1 MAASML
7 RARHLLSR
15 AADLLAWPLAPLAPL
30 PATAS
35 RQAPP
40 RATAP
45 PSPDPLAQLASPRAS
60 FALMHEHEP
69 EPRRSSSPSGGAGS
83 TRSPSHSD
91 GGAAEQL
98 AGPGVSDAEQPPL
111 LRESLASRVGNLWK
125 RLFRR
130 RKYTTAQS
138 HYSNT
143 GSFVGQAQTTTTSL
157 LGASATA
164 TAAAAAGGA
173 TGSQHNGSGFRLS
186 MVSAWNDM
194 SGKSAEQLLAEKAL
208 KKQIAHYST
217 MRVHMKRVQL
227 CLEQEKRNK
236 FYKEL
241 LVYLVFLVVIMCALL
256 SLPIHF
262 PYEQNAALRDLFF
275 DEEFPGLSVK
285 KTFEDVMVESEL
297 WQWVDGP
304 LLAGFYD
311 PPIRN
316 SRRVGSLMLRSGKVR
331 GELCRDMK
339 GRNDFVLF
347 DGEVCYP
354 EFSAAKE
361 DTAPFG
367 SGSGSASA
375 TMQPYTWTDDLGFL
389 IRSQTFNPSLLSH
402 EMDYGRGGFA
412 VYLPRDNATAA
423 AALVAQLKTDFVTDG
438 TRYLVAN
445 FAYYNPR
452 STIFTHVQALFE
464 MSDTDYMETT
474 ARVKSFRLLASY
486 RDTLDFL
493 RDNAFVL
500 VLCLV
505 TVGLIVR
512 ELSDLREHGLNKYV
526 HSLWNLLDMF
536 QLVLLVIF
544 LTHWVTYLVRSE
556 SLREDLHRVV
566 LMDCSGPASDQKA
579 AAACYVDIEPLAWSF
594 SAITNLAAAL
604 ALVSIAIIFKYL
616 RLNSRLNLLWRTLRF
631 AAKDLLA
638 FVAIFFVMFVGFAIM
653 GFLTFGSSTRQY
665 HSISVSLTSC
675 FQMLLGAF
683 DYNQIYTAN
692 PAMAGVF
699 FFSFMISIYLIC
711 VNMFIAIM
719 SEYYSLAQNEK
730 KDREE
735 NKRSLL
741 GSAGSGGG
749 GADSSDS
756 GPKSSNNSS
765 ADSDESL
772 MDVEYDLAK
781 QVKNYV
787 RGQRVFVKL
796 PPKKDAASAFAT
808 EQLLL
813 CGYQRVLLIDY
824 NYLMAERRRLRSKFR
839 SWVHTAMWCLW
850 IKRKAD
856 PDATMEV
863 EHKLVVDKR
872 RRAVSTDSYADL
884 VEFPVTYLPIAS
896 TAANTV
902 AILKRTRRGMHIEM
916 DDGSLTKDQITLEVL
931 GGQHEYIPPHFKRQ
945 AAPSVLPPAS
955 ATAGRNSDDDGSL
968 EVRISEISVGG
979 GDSDA
984 DNGGKPFFGFRHVH
998 EGIGGPEHIRCCRVL
1013 YNGDTLLNGQEAC
1026 LLPRRT
1032 WVQYFVGHV
1041 FWSYVRSLLSFK
1053 KKKKKAS
1060 RLVTDADV
1068 DKLIKES
1075 FAAPGR
1081 GISCRFDELVRNFRM
1096 FIAKKVHKRN
1106 IRVANIDDRIFTE
1119 VITFLERFPSA
1130 LTPLDKREL
1139 EGYKYTPQPVDTRH
1153 VRLPNSINLLS
1164 ELLSQNAHE
1173 VWAVGRIQQG
1183 WRWGPQRDN
1192 DQLLHPDLVPYEDL
1206 TEQDKQYDRDTSMAT
1221 LKVITALGY
1230 ILEPPSTAE
1239 EFGIEFGEPAL
1250 EDGGTYEPKPI
1261 PTRDVKVPGYLRSVI
1276 ELLAEN
1282 THEVW
1287 AKMRMDQGWKY
1298 GPRRHDDKKEHNG
1311 LVPYMY
1317 LTHEEKQMDRNT
1329 AMQTVK
1335 VILRCGFV
1343 FNHRDQLS
1351 SSRRPRKKQSGP
1363 IKVFGRN
1370 ENPEAKHV
1378 GDAVS
1383 LARGTARAKRAF
1395 MRKNSTRAFTN
1406 RTSSSIGGGGG
1417 SFRSSASFESAPERN
1432 LLSYGSSSSS
1442 FMDAEPLAPAIESPP
1457 ASSRSSLGDAA
1468 VEQSNTAS
1476 LATTHEERKSE

>member
-1 MAASML
+1 MHERKS
-7 RARHLLSR
+7 
-15 AADLLAWPLAPLAPL
+15 
-30 PATAS
+30 TAS
-35 RQAPP
+35 R
-40 RATAP
+40 
-45 PSPDPLAQLASPRAS
+45 S
-60 FALMHEHEP
+60 
-69 EPRRSSSPSGGAGS
+69 SGGRDRDAADAAAA
-83 TRSPSHSD
+83 TSD
-91 GGAAEQL
+91 DAA
-98 AGPGVSDAEQPPL
+98 ASDTPAP
-111 LRESLASRVGNLWK
+111 RESLTSRVGNFWK

-130 RKYTTAQS
+130 RKYTAQS
-138 HYSNT
+138 HYST

-157 LGASATA
+157 HGANGNATNA
-164 TAAAAAGGA
+164 QNA
-173 TGSQHNGSGFRLS
+173 SGFRLS

-194 SGKSAEQLLAEKAL
+194 NGKSAEQLLAEKAL
-208 KKQIAHYST
+208 KQQVAYYST

-241 LVYLVFLVVIMCALL
+241 LVYLVFLAFIMVALL

-262 PYEQNAALRDLFF
+262 PYEQNAALKDLFF
-275 DEEFPGLSVK
+275 DEEFPDISIK
-285 KTFEDVMVESEL
+285 KTFDDAMVESEL

-316 SRRVGSLMLRSGKVR
+316 NRRVGSIMLRTGKVR
-331 GELCRDMK
+331 GELCRDTK
-339 GRNDFVLF
+339 GRSDFVLF
-347 DGEVCYP
+347 DGEICYP
-354 EFSAAKE
+354 EFSEHKE
-361 DTAPFG
+361 DKAAYG
-367 SGSGSASA
+367 NA
-375 TMQPYTWTDDLGFL
+375 TGALQKQYTWNATLGFL
-389 IRSQTFNPSLLSH
+389 IRSQTFNPSLFSY
-402 EMDYGRGGFA
+402 EMDYGHGGYA
-412 VYLPRDNATAA
+412 VYLPRDNVTAA
-423 AALVAQLKTDFVTDG
+423 EEIVAQLKQDFLTDG

-474 ARVKSFRLLASY
+474 ARVKSFRILASY
-486 RDTLDFL
+486 KDTYEFIL
-493 RDNAFVL
+493 DNAFVL
-500 VLCLV
+500 VLCLT

-512 ELSDLREHGLNKYV
+512 EISDLRENGFNKYV

-536 QLVLLVIF
+536 QLVLLIIF
-544 LTHWVTYLVRSE
+544 ITHWVTYLVRSE
-556 SLREDLHRVV
+556 NLREDLHRVV
-566 LMDCSGPASDQKA
+566 LMDCSGPASDQTA
-579 AAACYVDIEPLAWSF
+579 AAECYVDIEPLAWSF
-594 SAITNLAAAL
+594 SAVTNLAAAL

-616 RLNSRLNLLWRTLRF
+616 RLNTRLNLLWRTLRF

-683 DYNQIYTAN
+683 DYNQIYNAN
-692 PAMAGVF
+692 PAMAGIF

-719 SEYYSLAQNEK
+719 SEYYSHAQNEK
-730 KDREE
+730 KEREE
-735 NKRSLL
+735 NKRNFL
-741 GSAGSGGG
+741 SASNGGG
-749 GADSSDS
+749 GGDDDAPKNGDADDS
-756 GPKSSNNSS
+756 FV
-765 ADSDESL
+765 
-772 MDVEYDLAK
+772 DVEYDLAK

-796 PPKKDAASAFAT
+796 PPKKGATSVYST

-824 NYLMAERRRLRSKFR
+824 NYLMAERKRLRGKFR
-839 SWVHTAMWCLW
+839 SWVHTVLWCLW
-850 IKRKAD
+850 IKRKAE

-896 TAANTV
+896 AAANTV

-931 GGQHEYIPPHFKRQ
+931 GGQYEYIPPHFKRQ
-945 AAPSVLPPAS
+945 AAPAPQT
-955 ATAGRNSDDDGSL
+955 ATGIDSDDDAL
-968 EVRISEISVGG
+968 DLRISEISSGG
-979 GDSDA
+979 GDAVDSK
-984 DNGGKPFFGFRHVH
+984 GKPFFGFRHVH
-998 EGIGGPEHIRCCRVL
+998 PGIGGPEHIRCCRVL
-1013 YNGDTLLNGQEAC
+1013 YNGDTLLNGMEEC

-1041 FWSYVRSLLSFK
+1041 FWSHVRNLFSFK

-1096 FIAKKVHKRN
+1096 FIAKKVHKHN
-1106 IRVANIDDRIFTE
+1106 IRVQNIDDRIFTE

-1139 EGYKYTPQPVDTRH
+1139 EGYKYTPQPVDTRN

-1192 DQLLHPDLVPYEDL
+1192 DKLLHPDLVPYEDL
-1206 TEQDKQYDRDTSMAT
+1206 TEQDKQYDRDTSMST

-1230 ILEPPSTAE
+1230 ILEPPSTSE

-1250 EDGGTYEPKPI
+1250 EEGETYEPKPI
-1261 PTRDVKVPGYLRSVI
+1261 PTGDVKVPGYLRSVI

-1287 AKMRMDQGWKY
+1287 AKMRMEQGWKY
-1298 GPRRHDDKKEHNG
+1298 GPRRNDDKKEHNG

-1317 LTHEEKQMDRNT
+1317 LTHDEKQMDRNT

-1343 FNHRDQLS
+1343 FTHKDKS
-1351 SSRRPRKKQSGP
+1351 SSRRPRKKQSGQ

-1370 ENPEAKHV
+1370 ENPETKHV

-1395 MRKNSTRAFTN
+1395 MKKNNSTRAFTN
-1406 RTSSSIGGGGG
+1406 RTSSSIGGGS
-1417 SFRSSASFESAPERN
+1417 SFRSSASFESAQAAQDRQ

-1442 FMDAEPLAPAIESPP
+1442 FMDGEPLAPAIESPV
-1457 ASSRSSLGDAA
+1457 ASAQGDDSSVVAPTA
-1468 VEQSNTAS
+1468 RAS
-1476 LATTHEERKSE
+1476 LLDASEESKTE

>member
-1 MAASML
+1 M
-7 RARHLLSR
+7 
-15 AADLLAWPLAPLAPL
+15 
-30 PATAS
+30 
-35 RQAPP
+35 Q
-40 RATAP
+40 
-45 PSPDPLAQLASPRAS
+45 
-60 FALMHEHEP
+60 EP
-69 EPRRSSSPSGGAGS
+69 ETRRSSSPLSGGAGS
-83 TRSPSHSD
+83 TRSRSHSD
-91 GGAAEQL
+91 SAH
-98 AGPGVSDAEQPPL
+98 PVKDTSDPPL
-111 LRESLASRVGNLWK
+111 LPRESLVSRLGNAWK

-130 RKYTTAQS
+130 RKYTSAPS
-138 HYSNT
+138 HYSNS
-143 GSFVGQAQTTTTSL
+143 SFVGQAHTTTTSL
-157 LGASATA
+157 VGASATA
-164 TAAAAAGGA
+164 AAAGRGDRGTA
-173 TGSQHNGSGFRLS
+173 SQHNASGFRLS

-194 SGKSAEQLLAEKAL
+194 NGKSAEQLLAEKVL
-208 KKQIAHYST
+208 KAQVAHYST

-241 LVYLVFLVVIMCALL
+241 LVYLVFLVVILCALL

-262 PYEQNAALRDLFF
+262 PYEQNAALKDLFF
-275 DEEFPGLSVK
+275 DEEFPNVSIK
-285 KTFEDVMVESEL
+285 KTFDDVMVESEL

-316 SRRVGSLMLRSGKVR
+316 SRRLGSVMLRTGKVR
-331 GELCRDMK
+331 AELCRDRN
-339 GRNDFVLF
+339 GPNDFVLF
-347 DGEVCYP
+347 DGEVCFP
-354 EFSAAKE
+354 EFTAHKE

-367 SGSGSASA
+367 GSSNIPD
-375 TMQPYTWTDDLGFL
+375 QLQYTWTPNLGRL
-389 IRSQTFNPSLLSH
+389 LRSQTFNPSLLSH
-402 EMDYGRGGFA
+402 EMDYGHGGFA
-412 VYLPRDNATAA
+412 VYLPRDNVTAA
-423 AALVAQLKTDFVTDG
+423 EALVAQLKTDFLSDG
-438 TRYLVAN
+438 TRYFAAN

-474 ARVKSFRLLASY
+474 SRVKSFRILASH
-486 RDTLDFL
+486 RDAYAFL

-500 VLCLV
+500 VLCLA
-505 TVGLIVR
+505 TLGLLFR
-512 ELSDLREHGLNKYV
+512 ELSDLREYGLRKYV
-526 HSLWNLLDMF
+526 HSLWNLLDVF
-536 QLVLLVIF
+536 QLVLLIVF
-544 LTHWVTYLVRSE
+544 MTHWVTYLVRSE
-556 SLREDLHRVV
+556 NLREDLHRVV
-566 LMDCSGPASDQKA
+566 LMDCSGSASDQKA
-579 AAACYVDIEPLAWSF
+579 AADCYVDIEPLAWSF
-594 SAITNLAAAL
+594 SAITNIAAAL

-653 GFLTFGSSTRQY
+653 GFLTFGSATRQY

-683 DYNQIYTAN
+683 DYNQIYNAN

-699 FFSFMISIYLIC
+699 FFSFMICIYLIC

-719 SEYYSLAQNEK
+719 SEYYSHAQNEK
-730 KDREE
+730 KDREA

-741 GSAGSGGG
+741 SSTGGTDTG
-749 GADSSDS
+749 GASGSDTP
-756 GPKSSNNSS
+756 PKSSGASS
-765 ADSDESL
+765 SSSLPGDNDESL

-796 PPKKDAASAFAT
+796 PPKKDAASAFVT

-824 NYLMAERRRLRSKFR
+824 KYLMAERRRLRGKFR
-839 SWVHTAMWCLW
+839 SWVHTVMWCLW

-872 RRAVSTDSYADL
+872 RRALSTDSYTDL

-896 TAANTV
+896 TAADTV

-931 GGQHEYIPPHFKRQ
+931 GGQNEYIPPHYTRQ
-945 AAPSVLPPAS
+945 APPI
-955 ATAGRNSDDDGSL
+955 TMTPGRQQSDNGDDHDTL
-968 EVRISEISVGG
+968 EVRISEISTGG
-979 GDSDA
+979 GDSSGD
-984 DNGGKPFFGFRHVH
+984 KSFFGFRHVH
-998 EGIGGPEHIRCCRVL
+998 AGIGGPEHIRCCRVL
-1013 YNGDTLLNGQEAC
+1013 YNGDTLLNGMEEC

-1041 FWSYVRSLLSFK
+1041 FWSHVRHLVSFK

-1106 IRVANIDDRIFTE
+1106 IRVTNIDDRIYQE

-1139 EGYKYTPQPVDTRH
+1139 EGYKYTPQPVDTRS

-1192 DQLLHPDLVPYEDL
+1192 DELLHPDLVPYEDL
-1206 TEQDKQYDRDTSMAT
+1206 TEQDKQYDRDTSMST

-1239 EFGIEFGEPAL
+1239 EIGIEFGEPAL
-1250 EDGGTYEPKPI
+1250 EEGGTYEPKPI
-1261 PTRDVKVPGYLRSVI
+1261 PTGDVKVPGYLRSVI

-1287 AKMRMDQGWKY
+1287 AKMRMEQGWKY
-1298 GPRRHDDKKEHNG
+1298 GPRRNDDKKEHNG

-1317 LTHEEKQMDRNT
+1317 LTHDEKQMDRNT

-1351 SSRRPRKKQSGP
+1351 SSRRPRKKQSGQ
-1363 IKVFGRN
+1363 IKAFGRN
-1370 ENPEAKHV
+1370 ENPEAKNV

-1395 MRKNSTRAFTN
+1395 LKKNNSTRAFTN

-1417 SFRSSASFESAPERN
+1417 SSFRSSASFESTHGGAPERN
-1432 LLSYGSSSSS
+1432 LLSYASSSS
-1442 FMDAEPLAPAIESPP
+1442 FMDAEPLAPAIESSQ
-1457 ASSRSSLGDAA
+1457 ASSHSSQGDDIGEATT
-1468 VEQSNTAS
+1468 VTSRTS
-1476 LATTHEERKSE
+1476 LTTTHEESKAE